1 MAGTAERGSPVS
13 HVHSEPVPPRPQG
26 ARLVRALGRVAKVA
40 THTGIKIEG
49 WCEMTAVDRRRSLLL
64 VGAILTVCLSFGFSF
79 TDGGAVWFWTEVPWF
94 GGVLV
99 LLGAV
104 LTGVYL
110 VLRRRSKRRL
120 S

>member
-1 MAGTAERGSPVS
+1 MNVASEARGDVTT
-13 HVHSEPVPPRPQG
+13 R
-26 ARLVRALGRVAKVA
+26 LGRVAKVA

-49 WCEMTAVDRRRSLLL
+49 WCEMNAVDRRRSLLL